1 MAHETISESQN
12 IVESPK
18 VRTAGKL
25 KMLPDTETHG
35 GSLPEDD
42 EAPADKSAQEEMVEL
57 YEHSM
62 KHIQEGE
69 IIRGHIV
76 GLEKDVVL
84 VDVGFK
90 SEGSISRE
98 EFPDRGKELKVGDE
112 IDVYLETT
120 EDNDGLVVLSKE
132 KALKIKIWDELTRA
146 FENNEPV
153 EGEIQNRIKGG
164 LTVDVGLKAFLPGSQ
179 VDVRPVRNLD
189 KLIGQRLKMKVIKLN
204 RKRGNIV
211 LSRRALLEEE
221 RKEARTSIL
230 SSLKEGQVLEGIVKN
245 ITDYGAFVDLG
256 GIDGLLHIT
265 DMSWGR
271 INHPSEMFSVGDKI
285 KVVVLHYD
293 RENERVSL
301 GHKQTTP
308 DPWANV
314 AEKFP
319 EGLKVKGKVVSL
331 MNYGVFIELD
341 QGIEGLVHISEMS
354 WTKKVKHPSK
364 IVVIGDVV
372 DCEVLKVDTE
382 RKRISLGMKH
392 LEPNPW
398 DSAEEK
404 YPIGLEVEGRVRN
417 LTDFGAF
424 VALEEGVDG
433 LIHIS
438 DMSWTQRIKH
448 PSEILKK
455 RQKVRCVVLN
465 VDRANERL
473 SLGLKQLQADPWSE
487 VAGKYSAGVVVEG
500 EIVKITKFGAF
511 MGLSDGIEG
520 LIHISELSTER
531 VVNPEDVVKVGDKV
545 KAKIIKIDSENKK
558 LALSIKA
565 YIEES
570 EKGGFEQ
577 SSNKSEGNLTIG
589 EALRESGRTPWDDN
603 PTAPDTDSK
612 TEAEDTSST

>member
-1 MAHETISESQN
+1 MADENLTEQENMLVSPEAQSEEKRKKAPEPIKQEEN
-12 IVESPK
+12 F
-18 VRTAGKL
+18 
-25 KMLPDTETHG
+25 
-35 GSLPEDD
+35 PEDD
-42 EAPADKSAQEEMVEL
+42 EAATDKSAQEEMGKL
-57 YEHSM
+57 YEQSM
-62 KHIQEGE
+62 KHMHEGE
-69 IIRGHIV
+69 IIKGRIV
-76 GLEKDVVL
+76 RIDKDTVL

-90 SEGSISRE
+90 SEGSIAKD
-98 EFPDRGKELKVGDE
+98 EFPERGKELKVGDE
-112 IDVYLETT
+112 IDVFLENT

-132 KALKIKIWDELTRA
+132 KALKIKIWDELMRA
-146 FENNEPV
+146 FEENEPV
-153 EGEIQNRIKGG
+153 EGEIINRIKGG

-189 KLIGQRLKMKVIKLN
+189 KLIGQRFKMKVIKLN

-221 RKEARTSIL
+221 RKEARANIL
-230 SSLKEGQVLEGIVKN
+230 ASLKEGQELEGVVKN
-245 ITDYGAFVDLG
+245 LTDYGAFVDLG

-271 INHPSEMFSVGDKI
+271 INHPSEMFSVSDKI

-308 DPWANV
+308 DPWTKV
-314 AEKFP
+314 AEKFAQ
-319 EGLKVKGKVVSL
+319 GSKIKGKVVSIT
-331 MNYGVFIELD
+331 NYGAFVELE
-341 QGIEGLVHISEMS
+341 QGVEGLVHISEMS

-364 IVVIGDVV
+364 VVAIGDIVECV
-372 DCEVLKVDTE
+372 VLKVDTE
-382 RKRISLGMKH
+382 KKRISLGMKH

-398 DSAEEK
+398 DVVEEK
-404 YPIGLEVEGRVRN
+404 YPVGSEVEGRVRN

-424 VALEEGVDG
+424 IALEEGIDG

-438 DMSWTQRIKH
+438 DMSWTQRVKH

-473 SLGLKQLQADPWSE
+473 SLGLKQLQADPWRE
-487 VAGKYSAGVVVEG
+487 VPEKYSLGDVAEG

-511 MGLSDGIEG
+511 IGLSDGIEG
-520 LIHISELSTER
+520 LIHISELSQTR

-545 KAKIIKIDSENKK
+545 RAKIIKIDSESKK

-565 YIEES
+565 YLENSES
-570 EKGGFEQ
+570 SRPEPIAP
-577 SSNKSEGNLTIG
+577 KSEGNLTLG
-589 EALRESGRTPWDDN
+589 EVLKESGRAPLADSSSFPDKNEDDQVGN
-603 PTAPDTDSK
+603 DITG
-612 TEAEDTSST
+612 

>member
-18 VRTAGKL
+18 VRAAGKL
-25 KMLPDTETHG
+25 KMLPDTETHR

-285 KVVVLHYD
+285 NVVVLHYD

-364 IVVIGDVV
+364 IVAIGDVV

-398 DSAEEK
+398 ESVEEK

-465 VDRANERL
+465 VDKANERL

-520 LIHISELSTER
+520 LIHISELSAER

-603 PTAPDTDSK
+603 PTAPDADSK
-612 TEAEDTSST
+612 TEAEDTSGT